1 MRTGGWDHDDGI
13 ARTQY
18 AALQHYGHDTG
29 FADQPARCIAPEHRR
44 HQPRLEMIKLRAGIA
59 EPGDFHDRFCPKAKP
74 RTGAKPE
81 QIKPARCHILTN
93 IAGLERKTLGREFCE
108 DFRMQQMKLAQIGL

>member
-1 MRTGGWDHDDGI
+1 MMGS
-13 ARTQY
+13 
-18 AALQHYGHDTG
+18 
-29 FADQPARCIAPEHRR
+29 PARSTPPCNTMAMTPDLRISPPAASRPSIAAITPG
-44 HQPRLEMIKLRAGIA
+44 LEMIKLRAGIA

-93 IAGLERKTLGREFCE
+93 IAGLERKTLGREFFE